1 MTRYTGIDRKR
12 GRLGTMLTRSI
23 CIFIGV
29 VIVGVLAK
37 WVAMRQQPSHLGF
50 VSQHWVTE
58 HRLAENSDHG

>member
-1 MTRYTGIDRKR
+1 
-12 GRLGTMLTRSI
+12 MLTRSI

-29 VIVGVLAK
+29 VIAGVLAK
-37 WVAMRQQPSHLGF
+37 WIAMRQQPSHLGF